1 MNITNKTT
9 KLFSILDITEDQAQD
24 LFEVAIMG
32 EDDGD
37 ISKSEK
43 ETLNN
48 LRQAFLAAGLKRK
61 GEQNAN

>member
-1 MNITNKTT
+1 MNVTNKTT

-24 LFEVAIMG
+24 LFEIAIMG
-32 EDDGD
+32 EDDD
-37 ISKSEK
+37 AISKSAQ

-61 GEQNAN
+61 GEPDAS